1 MTILKYACRLMLIS
15 FSILSCAHRAQAEEY
30 KIGMEGWE
38 FSPAI
43 LTIKA
48 GDMVTWVND
57 DDTAHNIAFEVQ
69 FDGAPTREKPV
80 KVRTTEGYSLVF
92 NNTGTFHYVCKIHEN
107 YDMKGT
113 IIVE

>member
-1 MTILKYACRLMLIS
+1 MPILRYACYLVFMTL
-15 FSILSCAHRAQAEEY
+15 SILSCSDRALAEEY

-38 FSPAI
+38 FSPAT
-43 LTIKA
+43 LTVKA

-57 DDTAHNIAFEVQ
+57 DDTAHNIAFEIE

-92 NNTGTFHYVCKIHEN
+92 NNTGTFHYVCKIHERV
-107 YDMKGT
+107 DMKGT

>member
-1 MTILKYACRLMLIS
+1 MPILRYACYLVFMTL
-15 FSILSCAHRAQAEEY
+15 SILSCSDRAQAEEY

-38 FSPAI
+38 FSPAT
-43 LTIKA
+43 LTVKA

-57 DDTAHNIAFEVQ
+57 DDTAHNIAFEIE
-69 FDGAPTREKPV
+69 FNGAPTREKPV
-80 KVRTTEGYSLVF
+80 KVSMTEGYSLVF
-92 NNTGTFHYVCKIHEN
+92 EKTGTYHYVCKIHEN

>member
-1 MTILKYACRLMLIS
+1 MPILKYTSNLIFIT
-15 FSILSCAHRAQAEEY
+15 FSILAWSNGARAEEY

-38 FSPAI
+38 FSPAT

-48 GDMVTWVND
+48 GDTVTWIND
-57 DDTAHNIAFEVQ
+57 DNTAHNIAFEIE

-80 KVRTTEGYSLVF
+80 KVSTTEAYSLVF
-92 NNTGTFHYVCKIHEN
+92 KNTGTYHYVCKIHEN

>member
-1 MTILKYACRLMLIS
+1 MPSLQYACCLIFIS
-15 FSILSCAHRAQAEEY
+15 FSILACSDGARAEEY

-38 FSPAI
+38 FNPAT

-48 GDMVTWVND
+48 GDTVTWVND
-57 DDTAHNIAFEVQ
+57 DDTAHNIAFEIE

-80 KVRTTEGYSLVF
+80 KVRMTEGYSIVF
-92 NNTGTFHYVCKIHEN
+92 KKTGTYHYVCKIHEN

>member
-1 MTILKYACRLMLIS
+1 MT
-15 FSILSCAHRAQAEEY
+15 FSVLSCSDRAQAEEY

-38 FSPAI
+38 FNPAT

-48 GDMVTWVND
+48 GDVVTWVND
-57 DDTAHNIAFEVQ
+57 DDTAHNIAFKIE
-69 FDGAPTREKPV
+69 FEGAPTREKPV
-80 KVRTTEGYSLVF
+80 KVSTTNRYSLVF
-92 NNTGTFHYVCKIHEN
+92 NNTGTFHYYCKIHEN